1 MAICKVSLSLSLSLD
16 FCCFCRNM
24 LVGAFLSGWSCW
36 MHMNATKGDQCLG
49 ICCGMSFPNI
59 FAEPWIQNNM
69 SHRFTRLFFTRFHT
83 LLNIYIYIYI
93 LQMCPTLWAIEHVLR
108 AISCNPENNNSRS
121 IERNKRH
128 LLRCTGQVQVES
140 LWVFGLPWAE
150 PKRNLWDVLETRF
163 DPTIR
168 NKCHGQDMACV
179 CWEFT
184 DGFFPKNKSHSAKKT
199 NVSKHSISSTWHLYD
214 TRHHISL
221 NPS

>member
-83 LLNIYIYIYI
+83 LLNIYIYIYCRCVPPFEQSNMFSEPF
-93 LQMCPTLWAIEHVLR
+93 LATRKTTTAGQLKETN
-108 AISCNPENNNSRS
+108 AISSDALVRSKLNHFGFSVSLGPNQRETYETSWKQDLTQLSEISAMVRTWHVYVENS
-121 IERNKRH
+121 
-128 LLRCTGQVQVES
+128 QMV
-140 LWVFGLPWAE
+140 
-150 PKRNLWDVLETRF
+150 
-163 DPTIR
+163 
-168 NKCHGQDMACV
+168 
-179 CWEFT
+179 
-184 DGFFPKNKSHSAKKT
+184 FFPKTNRTAQKKQMYQNIVSHP
-199 NVSKHSISSTWHLYD
+199 HDISMIHAI
-214 TRHHISL
+214 ISH
-221 NPS
+221 